1 MVLIYFVNWYIIF
14 HMENLKENLAKNLIK
29 LRKANNLTQLDLAN
43 KLNYSDKAISKWE
56 RAESMPDVEMLYT
69 ISQMFDVTIDW
80 LVSDSDKI
88 VKVKEKSKTGKRVI
102 IGLLSILVAW
112 IVATIVFVILSWVL
126 EFNDTWLSFIYAIP
140 VSAIIWLVFNSI
152 WGRIEVTP
160 LIVSV
165 LLWTAILSVYLTIK
179 VFDENFK
186 NNFMIF
192 FIAIPLQVA
201 DILWF
206 FLILFQKRESIFKNI
221 ERRERNKKQ

>member
-1 MVLIYFVNWYIIF
+1 
-14 HMENLKENLAKNLIK
+14 MENLKENLAKNLIK
-29 LRKANNLTQLDLAN
+29 LRKANNITQLDLAN

-69 ISQMFDVTIDW
+69 ISEMFNVTIDW
-80 LVSDSDKI
+80 LVSDSDAI
-88 VKVKEKSKTGKRVI
+88 VKVKDKSKTGKRVI

-112 IVATIVFVILSWVL
+112 VVATITFVILSWVL
-126 EFNDTWLSFIYAIP
+126 DFNDTWLSFIYAIP
-140 VSAIIWLVFNSI
+140 VSAIIWLVFNSV
-152 WGRIEVTP
+152 WGKIEVAP
-160 LIVSV
+160 LIVSA
-165 LLWTAILSVYLTIK
+165 LLWTLILSIYLTIK
-179 VFDENFK
+179 IFDRDFE

-221 ERRERNKKQ
+221 ERKEKVNKK

>member
-1 MVLIYFVNWYIIF
+1 
-14 HMENLKENLAKNLIK
+14 MENLKENLAKNLIK

-56 RAESMPDVEMLYT
+56 RGESMPDVEMLYT
-69 ISQMFDVTIDW
+69 IAQMFDVTIDW

-88 VKVKEKSKTGKRVI
+88 VKVKEKSKTARRII

-112 IVATIVFVILSWVL
+112 VVATICFVILSWVL
-126 EFNDTWLSFIYAIP
+126 DFNDTWLVFIYAIP
-140 VSAIIWLVFNSI
+140 VSAIIWIVFNSI

-160 LIVSV
+160 LIVAT
-165 LLWTAILSVYLTIK
+165 LLWTAVLSVYLTIK
-179 VFDENFK
+179 VFDNDFED
-186 NNFMIF
+186 NFMIF
-192 FIAIPLQVA
+192 FIAIPLQVC

-221 ERRERNKKQ
+221 ERREKKDKNKSNE

>member
-1 MVLIYFVNWYIIF
+1 
-14 HMENLKENLAKNLIK
+14 MENLKENLAKNLIK

-88 VKVKEKSKTGKRVI
+88 VKVKEKSKTGKRII
-102 IGLLSILVAW
+102 IGLLSVLVAW
-112 IVATIVFVILSWVL
+112 VVATIVFVILSWAL
-126 EFNDTWLSFIYAIP
+126 DFKDTWLVFIYAIP
-140 VSAIIWLVFNSI
+140 ASMIIWLVFNSI
-152 WGRIEVTP
+152 WGRIEVIP
-160 LIVSV
+160 LIVAA
-165 LLWTAILSVYLTIK
+165 LLWTSVLSVFLSMK
-179 VFDENFK
+179 VFQEDFENK
-186 NNFMIF
+186 FMIF
-192 FIAIPLQVA
+192 FIAIPLQVC

-221 ERRERNKKQ
+221 ERKEKKIKE

>member
-1 MVLIYFVNWYIIF
+1 MNGLRENVARNISELRRKNNWTQA
-14 HMENLKENLAKNLIK
+14 ELAE
-29 LRKANNLTQLDLAN
+29 
-43 KLNYSDKAISKWE
+43 KLNYTDKAISKWE

-80 LVSDSDKI
+80 LISDSDEI
-88 VKVKEKSKTGKRVI
+88 VKVKEKSKTGKRII

-112 IVATIVFVILSWVL
+112 VIATIVFVILSWVL
-126 EFNDTWLSFIYAIP
+126 DFNDTWLSFIYAIP
-140 VSAIIWLVFNSI
+140 ASAIIWLVFNSI

-160 LIVSV
+160 LIVSA

-179 VFDENFK
+179 IFNSDFE

-192 FIAIPLQVA
+192 FIAIPLQIG

-206 FLILFQKRESIFKNI
+206 VLILFQKRESIFKNI
-221 ERRERNKKQ
+221 ERKEKKVKE